1 MRFVRSLL
9 VLLCVLSFL
18 KVSSQQYNFI
28 NYSFEEGLAQSQ
40 VNSIIQ
46 DNEGYLWVATL
57 GGLSRFDSHNFKNYS
72 TENGLLD
79 NETTA
84 LFKDYSGNIW
94 IGTTGGIIKWD
105 GLNFISYRFPKNY
118 ELVHVISI
126 AQDLDSRLILGTDG
140 AGIFIYDS
148 GKFLRISEQNG
159 LPDNYVRTI
168 VFDSEKSC
176 WIGTRNGLCK
186 LNGNKIERLGNS
198 ILDSLNIS
206 SIITDEENAIWIAT
220 LGEGLFRLANQT
232 LVNLNVS
239 NGLISNHIRAAFID
253 TKKNIWMA
261 TKVGICKF
269 DGTRFQSFTKEDGL
283 KIENTKTI
291 YQDVESN
298 IWIGTDGG
306 GIFRF
311 NNEGFINYTTKDGIA
326 SNIIMGIT
334 QDNARNYW
342 FSSYGQG
349 VVKFDG
355 TNFTNYTSPENL
367 KNGTVW
373 TSYVDTKDNI
383 WFGTSEGISEYF
395 EGKFKNYGIAEGM
408 PFNKITAIIQQS
420 TDTMW
425 FGGIDGIAYF
435 SNGTFGKIDKTS
447 GFAHTHVRNFFKA
460 KDNSIWIAT
469 KNGPVRYF
477 NNQFIALSEKFP
489 EVNSTIINATQDYQ
503 NNMWFGTDNGI
514 IFYNGETCRNIKI
527 SDQYGTN
534 FINFLLTD
542 SNLLWIGTDKG
553 IHAMNLEQFYA
564 NKLAASFIHYS
575 TNDGLMSMECNQ
587 NAAYKDHLGNLWFGT
602 NGSLV
607 NYQKVSNKSDDR
619 RLSPF
624 IHITGI
630 RLFME
635 DSALFNYFK
644 KLDITTGLPIN
655 LSLPYNQ
662 NHLTFDFTGINLSN
676 PDFLKYQYLLENFD
690 ETWVRET
697 EANFATYSNLP
708 YGNYIFKVKAKSKE
722 GVWSEEATFSFEIR
736 PPYYLTW
743 WFFLLVIIVLI
754 GTIYGIVKVR
764 SRTILREKETEGLKN
779 KAKMLSLEQQTL
791 NASMN
796 RHFIFNALNSIQ
808 FYINTQDKK
817 SANQYLS
824 DFARL
829 VRKNLDSS
837 QTNLVY
843 LYEELERLELY
854 LSLEKMRFPDKF
866 GYKLKVSD
874 ELDMYQ
880 QKIPSMLLQPFVEN
894 SIWHGILPS
903 HKPGVVTIDIQVVN
917 EDDLLFIIEDN
928 GIGINNSIKN
938 KNGHLKSHVSKG
950 MEITRSRIELLR
962 KMTNQNFYI
971 NGPFEVYDAN
981 NEVRG
986 TRVEIMLPFDLENS
1000 IL

>member
-1 MRFVRSLL
+1 MSFARFLIFGIICL
-9 VLLCVLSFL
+9 YTGFGFA
-18 KVSSQQYNFI
+18 QQYNFI
-28 NYSFEEGLAQSQ
+28 NYSIEEGLAQSQ

-57 GGLSRFDSHNFKNYS
+57 GGLSRFDSHRFKNYS

-79 NETTA
+79 NETTT

-105 GLNFISYRFPKNY
+105 GLNFVSYRFPKNY

-126 AQDLDSRLILGTDG
+126 ALDLESRLILGTDG
-140 AGIFIYDS
+140 AGIFIFDT
-148 GKFLRISEQNG
+148 GKFLRISKQNG
-159 LPDNYVRTI
+159 LPDDYVRAI
-168 VFDSEKSC
+168 VFDTEKSC
-176 WIGTRNGLCK
+176 WIGTRKGLCK
-186 LNGNKIERLGNS
+186 LNGNKIERFNS
-198 ILDSLNIS
+198 SVLDSLNIS
-206 SIITDEENAIWIAT
+206 SIIAENENTIWIAT
-220 LGEGLFRLANQT
+220 LGEGLFKLKGEQ
-232 LVNLNVS
+232 LINLNVS
-239 NGLISNHIRAAFID
+239 HGLISDHIRAAYQD
-253 TKKNIWMA
+253 TKGNIWIA

-269 DGTRFQSFTKEDGL
+269 DGTHFQSFTKEDGL

-334 QDNARNYW
+334 QDKNSNYW
-342 FSSYGQG
+342 YSSYGQG
-349 VVKFDG
+349 VIRFDG
-355 TNFTNYTSPENL
+355 KSFTNFTSPESL

-373 TSYVDTKDNI
+373 TSFVDSSNHI
-383 WFGTSEGISEYF
+383 WFGTSEGISEFF

-408 PFNKITAIIQQS
+408 PFNKITAITQIS
-420 TDTMW
+420 KSTMW
-425 FGGIDGIAYF
+425 FGGIDGISF
-435 SNGTFGKIDKTS
+435 LENGQFGKVDTAL
-447 GFAHTHVRNFFKA
+447 GFVNTHVRHFYTD
-460 KDNSIWIAT
+460 KDKNIWIAT
-469 KNGPVRYF
+469 KNGPVTF
-477 NNQFIALSEKFP
+477 ANNKFTYLADKFP
-489 EVNSTIINATQDYQ
+489 EINTTIINTCQDFKG
-503 NNMWFGTDNGI
+503 NFWFGTDNGI
-514 IFYNGETCRNIKI
+514 IFYDGKSCRNIKI

-534 FINFLLTD
+534 FINFILND

-553 IHAMNLEQFYA
+553 IHAMNLAKFYE
-564 NKLAASFIHYS
+564 NNLTASFIHYS

-587 NAAYKDHLGNLWFGT
+587 NAAYKDNLGNLWFGT

-607 NYQKVSNKSDDR
+607 KYQKVSDKGNDR
-619 RLSPF
+619 RLAPY

-635 DSALFNYFK
+635 DSAIYKYFK

-676 PDFLKYQYLLENFD
+676 PDFLKYQYILENFD
-690 ETWVRET
+690 QTWVRET

-708 YGNYIFKVKAKSKE
+708 YGAYIFKVKAKSKE
-722 GVWSEEATFSFEIR
+722 GVWSEESTFSFEIK

-743 WFFLLVIIVLI
+743 WFFLLVILVLI
-754 GTIYGIVKVR
+754 SSIYGIIKVR
-764 SRTILREKETEGLKN
+764 SQSILREKETEGLKN

-866 GYKLKVSD
+866 SYKLTVSD
-874 ELDMYQ
+874 DLDMYQ

-903 HKPGVVTIDIQVVN
+903 HKPGVVTIEIQVVN
-917 EDDLLFIIEDN
+917 DDDILFIIEDN
-928 GIGINNSIKN
+928 GIGVNNSLKN

-950 MEITRSRIELLR
+950 MEITRNRIELLR

-971 NGPFEVYDAN
+971 NGPFEVYDSN

-986 TRVEIMLPFDLENS
+986 TRVEIMLPCDLENS